1 VNPEAGFKGEIVID
15 KIFKIGLLI
24 VLILF
29 LAVFYSASQNDRYQ
43 VVTQYEGS
51 IGIFDAREG
60 IVYMLDIEN
69 DQWSVIKPFTQRQ
82 AI

>member
-1 VNPEAGFKGEIVID
+1 MID

-24 VLILF
+24 VLILL

-51 IGIFDAREG
+51 IGIFDARAG
-60 IVYMLDIEN
+60 VVYMLDIEN
-69 DQWSVIKPFTQRQ
+69 DQWSVIKPFTPRQ